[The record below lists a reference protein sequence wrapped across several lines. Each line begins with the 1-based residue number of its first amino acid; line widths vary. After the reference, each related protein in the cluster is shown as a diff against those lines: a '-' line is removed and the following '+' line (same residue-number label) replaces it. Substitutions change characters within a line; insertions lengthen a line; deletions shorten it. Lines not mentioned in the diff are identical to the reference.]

1 MLRKIKR
8 IMNLI
13 FRICLAIFL
22 IIFMITTIGTLLI
35 QDLRLNTDVM
45 SIISLTMVLLSLP
58 GIIDSL
64 ADEYNPKRKK
74 VRLSCKCPNCRHLIE
89 MDVETK

>member
-1 MLRKIKR
+1 MWNKING
-8 IMNLI
+8 IMNKV

-22 IIFMITTIGTLLI
+22 LMFMLITIGTLLI
-35 QDLRLNTDVM
+35 KDIRVNADVM

-64 ADEYNPKRKK
+64 ANEYNPKRKK
-74 VRLSCKCPNCRHLIE
+74 VRISSKCPNCRHLIE
-89 MDVETK
+89 MDIEER